1 MCERTVHLL
10 FKNSDTKDPKHYRS
24 ITCLSRT
31 YKLLTSV
38 LTDRLH
44 LPLQQSDLFPLE
56 QKECRPYSY
65 DCKNQ
70 RMINKMLLRELLR
83 EKEMKFDLCMDLL

>member
-44 LPLQQSDLFPLE
+44 LHLEQSDLFPLE
-56 QKECRPYSY
+56 QRGCRPYSY
-65 DCKNQ
+65 GCKDQ

-83 EKEMKFDLCMDLL
+83 EKKTKFDLRMDSL